1 MRRYL
6 KYEKRVVNNE
16 KAKRVATNSFKQLE
30 VAPLQCM
37 TSFPAH
43 HHSKSPRQKNTLTC
57 RKVLKGAFT
66 LASAVH
72 CS

>member
-16 KAKRVATNSFKQLE
+16 KAKRVATNSFKQLK

-43 HHSKSPRQKNTLTC
+43 KYSKLQDALVVNKEDNLN
-57 RKVLKGAFT
+57 V
-66 LASAVH
+66 
-72 CS
+72 

>member
-30 VAPLQCM
+30 VATLQRM
-37 TSFPAH
+37 TLFPAH
-43 HHSKSPRQKNTLTC
+43 QYSKLQDALVVNKEDNLN
-57 RKVLKGAFT
+57 V
-66 LASAVH
+66 
-72 CS
+72 